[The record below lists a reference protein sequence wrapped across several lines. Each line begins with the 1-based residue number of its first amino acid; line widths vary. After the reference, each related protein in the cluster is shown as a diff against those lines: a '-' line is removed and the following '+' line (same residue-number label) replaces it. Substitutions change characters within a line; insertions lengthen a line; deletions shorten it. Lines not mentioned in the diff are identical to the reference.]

1 MLKKYLDKKGKVNF
15 KIYDVRAWLTTIAI
29 QILPNISR
37 SKNNQAMKI
46 DQVIEPIRI
55 VFFKN
60 HSENE
65 SGRLLPN
72 LFCFSR
78 KLYMR

>member
-46 DQVIEPIRI
+46 DQVIEHNN
-55 VFFKN
+55 KN
-60 HSENE
+60 SFL
-65 SGRLLPN
+65 SKS
-72 LFCFSR
+72 FR
-78 KLYMR
+78 K

>member
-29 QILPNISR
+29 QILPNISQ

-46 DQVIEPIRI
+46 DQVIEHNN
-55 VFFKN
+55 KN
-60 HSENE
+60 SFL
-65 SGRLLPN
+65 SKS
-72 LFCFSR
+72 FR
-78 KLYMR
+78 K